1 MSAELNHP
9 GSNERNRDDPSLNDK
24 GTGDSIECFR
34 MKILMIAP
42 EPVFEP
48 RGTPLSIVGRLKS
61 LSDMNHR
68 VDLLTYSIG
77 KDVIL
82 PGVRIMRIP
91 RIPGIRK
98 IKIGPSIAKIPL
110 DFALLIQ
117 SAIRLMREHYDL
129 IHTHEEA
136 GFWGTILARF
146 FRIPHVYDM
155 HSSLPQQLSNF
166 RFSDSRILTGIFSSL
181 EKWVL
186 KYANC
191 VITICP
197 DLKFYVESLFPEKG
211 SILIENVL
219 DYADIFKE
227 EDRTK
232 EIRMS
237 LHLDGKKVVL
247 YTGTFEPYQ
256 GLELLIRSAA
266 EVVRKNDST
275 VFLLVGGHPDQVS
288 FYRDIVRKEGLENHF
303 LFTGQVEPQDVNS
316 YIRCADVL
324 LSPRT
329 AGTNTPLKIY
339 GYLRSGV
346 PIVATRLLTHT
357 QVLDDHV
364 AVLTEPVPESF
375 ANGILS
381 VLTRRR
387 FAEEISR
394 RAVRLAK
401 EKYNYSIYCKK
412 LDQVLQTAVRQRI

>member
-1 MSAELNHP
+1 
-9 GSNERNRDDPSLNDK
+9 
-24 GTGDSIECFR
+24 

-68 VDLLTYSIG
+68 VDLLTYSMG

-110 DFALLIQ
+110 DFVLLIQ
-117 SAIRLMREHYDL
+117 SAIRLMRERYDL

-136 GFWGTILARF
+136 GFWGAMLARF

-166 RFSDSRILTGIFSSL
+166 RFSDSRILIGIFSSL

-186 KYANC
+186 KYASC

-227 EDRTK
+227 EDRSK
-232 EIRMS
+232 EIRLS

-247 YTGTFEPYQ
+247 YTGTFESYQ
-256 GLELLIRSAA
+256 GLDLLIRSAA
-266 EVVRKNDST
+266 GVIRKIDST

-288 FYRDIVRKEGLENHF
+288 FYRDQVRKEGLENHF

-316 YIRCADVL
+316 YIRCPDRGYPSFDSYAG
-324 LSPRT
+324 SGRPCRSAYRT
-329 AGTNTPLKIY
+329 
-339 GYLRSGV
+339 RSGKLYQWYFV
-346 PIVATRLLTHT
+346 GAHPPSFCRRIK
-357 QVLDDHV
+357 
-364 AVLTEPVPESF
+364 PESRPTGKRKVQLF
-375 ANGILS
+375 NILQKARSGSSNGCQTEDMTCAAS
-381 VLTRRR
+381 VEYFFSKAQKSLT
-387 FAEEISR
+387 F
-394 RAVRLAK
+394 
-401 EKYNYSIYCKK
+401 
-412 LDQVLQTAVRQRI
+412 TF